1 MMPQEKEMIATLVER
16 LKKAEGQP
24 KDLEAETLIR
34 QATAAQQD
42 APYSLVQTALIQ
54 ELSLQQAQSRIGE
67 LERRL
72 AETKPASSSPPSFL
86 GGAAGAAA
94 TAPTPSAGPPGRTD
108 GGGFLRSAAA
118 MAAGGAAGSLLY
130 QGIGSVFG
138 QSDAASAASGDGD
151 GDSITSDD
159 GDGDSVTVVT
169 TRSWGQRLAGSFVG
183 ALFGIL
189 FVAISFIL
197 LYWNE
202 GRAVDAI
209 AALNQAARQVVEIDA
224 ASIDPNAEGR
234 PVHLTGLMEP
244 SAPARDPIFGVG
256 GDGLLRLSRKVEMF
270 QWEEEKTTQS
280 HKSVGGSETT
290 ETTYS
295 YRKGWSDHPLD
306 SSRFHEAGNHR
317 NPPMPVE
324 STITNA
330 GGVRLGAYRIAP
342 DLLAEVTA
350 FTLFEPQTAPS
361 GYQKIGEILY
371 RARDID
377 NPAVGDLRVS
387 FRGVPAQTM
396 TVVAGLSASGLAPFH
411 GANGYR
417 IALASPGML
426 TAGEMFQEKKHEENI
441 LTWVLRGVGF
451 ILMLVGFMLV
461 FGPLSVLAGV
471 LPFLEGL
478 VEAGVFLV
486 ALTLAVPLTLTTI
499 AVAWFA
505 HRPLLGAALIV
516 AGVASVF
523 PIRCLPPASKRRP
536 APATR

>member
-1 MMPQEKEMIATLVER
+1 MIATLVER
-16 LKKAEGQP
+16 LKKAEGQA
-24 KDLEAETLIR
+24 KDPEAEALIG
-34 QATAAQQD
+34 QATAAQPD

-67 LERRL
+67 LERQL
-72 AETKPASSSPPSFL
+72 AEAKPASSPPPSFL
-86 GGAAGAAA
+86 GGAAAAA
-94 TAPTPSAGPPGRTD
+94 AAAPAPSAEPPGRTD
-108 GGGFLRSAAA
+108 GGNGGGGFLRSAAT
-118 MAAGGAAGSLLY
+118 MAAGGAAGALLY
-130 QGIGSVFG
+130 QGIGSIFG
-138 QSDAASAASGDGD
+138 QSDAA
-151 GDSITSDD
+151 SITSDD

-209 AALNQAARQVVEIDA
+209 AALDQAARQVVEIDA
-224 ASIDPNAEGR
+224 AAIDPKAEGK
-234 PVHLTGLMEP
+234 PIHLTGLMET
-244 SAPARDPIFGVG
+244 SAPARDPVFGVG
-256 GDGLLRLSRKVEMF
+256 GEGLLRLSRKVEMF
-270 QWEEEKTTQS
+270 QWEEEKTTRS

-295 YRKGWSDHPLD
+295 YRKKWSDAPLD
-306 SSRFHEAGNHR
+306 STRFHEASNHR
-317 NPPMPVE
+317 NRPMPVE

-330 GGVRLGAYRIAP
+330 DGVRLGVYRITP
-342 DLLAEVTA
+342 VLLQEVTA
-350 FTLFEPQTAPS
+350 FTPFEPETAPAR
-361 GYQKIGEILY
+361 YQKIGEFLF
-371 RARDID
+371 RGREID

-396 TVVAGLSASGLAPFH
+396 TVVAALAGGDLAPFQ

-417 IALASPGML
+417 IALASPGTL
-426 TAGEMFQEKKHEENI
+426 TAGEMFREKKHEESI

-461 FGPLSVLAGV
+461 LGPLSVLAGV
-471 LPFLEGL
+471 LPFLEDL

-486 ALTLAVPLTLTTI
+486 ALSLAVPLTLITI

-505 HRPLLGAALIV
+505 HRPLIGAALIV
-516 AGVASVF
+516 GGVAFVF
-523 PIRCLPPASKRRP
+523 LIRRLPRASARRQPPADR
-536 APATR
+536 